1 MDSCKKSKVW
11 LRLAAELVVL
21 VAAWML
27 LDAVCDALD
36 VPVVVQYGIIIAVS
50 GGIEA
55 YRWLRG
61 LPRRWYD
68 GVLIFGGMVAVVGF
82 IKAFE
87 MTQEALLAVL
97 CALVALASLAVV
109 IVRLYRMKPQGN
121 VDMLAGVV
129 FMACAVKFWQLVLGV
144 SWMAAVA
151 LGAGTLI
158 VALVA
163 YCLLLFR
170 FVK

>member
-1 MDSCKKSKVW
+1 MAG
-11 LRLAAELVVL
+11 LAVL
-21 VAAWML
+21 FVAL
-27 LDAVCDALD
+27 KLFYAVCDALY
-36 VPVVVQYGIIIAVS
+36 VPAVVQYGMIITVS

-68 GVLIFGGMVAVVGF
+68 GVLIFGGTVAIVGF

-87 MTQEALLAVL
+87 MEAEALLAAV
-97 CALVALASLAVV
+97 CAIVALASLAVV

-121 VDMLAGVV
+121 VDMVAGVV
-129 FMACAVKFWQLVLGV
+129 FMACVVKFWQLVLGV

>member
-1 MDSCKKSKVW
+1 MAG
-11 LRLAAELVVL
+11 LAVL
-21 VAAWML
+21 FVAL
-27 LDAVCDALD
+27 KLFYAVCDVLD
-36 VPVVVQYGIIIAVS
+36 VPVVVQHGIIIAVS

-61 LPRRWYD
+61 MPRRWYD
-68 GVLIFGGMVAVVGF
+68 GVLILGGTVAVIGF

-87 MTQEALLAVL
+87 MTQDALLAVL
-97 CALVALASLAVV
+97 CALVALVSLSVV
-109 IVRLYRMKPQGN
+109 IIRLYRMKEWGN
-121 VDMLAGVV
+121 VDMVAGVV

-151 LGAGTLI
+151 LGTGTLI
-158 VALVA
+158 VALVG